1 MNISMQYNVARAVPV
16 IALIGSVFLS
26 MSSQAAIA
34 LDRTRVIFDGGLQ
47 SVSLSVSNQNKQL
60 PYLAQGWLEDEQGN
74 KIQSPLT
81 VLPPVQ
87 RIEPGKPSQ
96 VKIQALPAAK
106 QLPQD
111 RETLYYFNL
120 REIPPKSNKP
130 NSLQIALQTRIKLFY
145 RPAAIAPERNA
156 APWQEQLTL
165 TRQGDKYIVN
175 NPTPYYVTLIDAAS
189 RKGAAGAQNFEPFM
203 VPPKGS
209 APLSVSAATLGGNP
223 VLTYINDYG
232 GRPQLAFNCQAG
244 KCSVVPEKKSS

>member
-1 MNISMQYNVARAVPV
+1 MNISMQYNFARAVPAM
-16 IALIGSVFLS
+16 ALIGSVFLPV
-26 MSSQAAIA
+26 SSQAAIA
-34 LDRTRVIFDGGLQ
+34 LDRTRVVFDGGLQ

-145 RPAAIAPERNA
+145 RPAAIAPERNT

-165 TRQGDKYIVN
+165 TKQGDRYIVN
-175 NPTPYYVTLIDAAS
+175 NPTPYYVTIIDVAS
-189 RKGAAGAQNFEPFM
+189 RKNASGPQNFEPFM
-203 VPPKGS
+203 VPPKGQ
-209 APLSVSAATLGGNP
+209 AALTVNAASVGSSP

-232 GRPQLAFNCQAG
+232 GRPQLSFSCNG
-244 KCSVVPEKKSS
+244 DSCSVVPEKKTS

>member
-1 MNISMQYNVARAVPV
+1 MFLPV
-16 IALIGSVFLS
+16 
-26 MSSQAAIA
+26 SSQAAIA
-34 LDRTRVIFDGGLQ
+34 LDRTRVVFDGGLQ

-87 RIEPGKPSQ
+87 RIEPGKPSRKDSGVAGGQ
-96 VKIQALPAAK
+96 TAA
-106 QLPQD
+106 PD

-145 RPAAIAPERNA
+145 RPAAIAPERNT

-165 TRQGDKYIVN
+165 TKQGDRYIVN
-175 NPTPYYVTLIDAAS
+175 NPTPYYVTIIDVAS
-189 RKGAAGAQNFEPFM
+189 RKNASGPQNFEPFM
-203 VPPKGS
+203 VPPKG
-209 APLSVSAATLGGNP
+209 
-223 VLTYINDYG
+223 
-232 GRPQLAFNCQAG
+232 RP
-244 KCSVVPEKKSS
+244 P

>member
-1 MNISMQYNVARAVPV
+1 MFLPV
-16 IALIGSVFLS
+16 
-26 MSSQAAIA
+26 SSQAAIA
-34 LDRTRVIFDGGLQ
+34 LDRTRVVFDGGLQ

-87 RIEPGKPSQ
+87 RIEPGKPSRKDSGVAGGQ
-96 VKIQALPAAK
+96 TAAR
-106 QLPQD
+106 D

-145 RPAAIAPERNA
+145 RPAAIAPERNT

-165 TRQGDKYIVN
+165 TKQGDRYIVN
-175 NPTPYYVTLIDAAS
+175 NPTPYYVTIIDVAS
-189 RKGAAGAQNFEPFM
+189 RKMRRGRRILNHLWCRR
-203 VPPKGS
+203 K
-209 APLSVSAATLGGNP
+209 
-223 VLTYINDYG
+223 
-232 GRPQLAFNCQAG
+232 GRP
-244 KCSVVPEKKSS
+244 P

>member
-1 MNISMQYNVARAVPV
+1 MSKRNA
-16 IALIGSVFLS
+16 IGLLATTSLLAGVLAPTA
-26 MSSQAAIA
+26 QAAIA
-34 LDRTRVIFDGGLQ
+34 LDRTRVIFDGGVQ

-106 QLPQD
+106 MLPQD

-165 TRQGDKYIVN
+165 SKQGDKYVVN
-175 NPTPYYVTLIDAAS
+175 NPTPYYVTLVDAAS
-189 RKGAAGAQNFEPFM
+189 RKGVEGAKGFEPLM

-209 APLSVSAATLGGNP
+209 LPLTVSAGSVGNSP

-232 GRPQLAFNCQAG
+232 GRPQLSFNCAG
-244 KCSVVPEKKSS
+244 AVCKVVPEKKAS